1 MRGATVGEANSRTD
15 GTRLRTEQRLEVGE
29 LGSWQPACG

>member
-15 GTRLRTEQRLEVGE
+15 GTQLRTEQRLEVGE